1 LAAQEQAAA
10 TAIFKMFSTICDE
23 CGAEIRHQAA
33 SCPRCKTSLPG
44 KIASESP
51 GRSDKSPSRASLIPI
66 TAVLIAIGLA
76 GTITLAAF
84 LTMPANDRETRFSS
98 ATSASGR
105 VIPESDQAAAAN
117 SKPSI

>member
-1 LAAQEQAAA
+1 
-10 TAIFKMFSTICDE
+10 MFPTICDE

-33 SCPRCKTSLPG
+33 SCPRCKTSLPR

-51 GRSDKSPSRASLIPI
+51 GLSDKSSSRASLIPI

-84 LTMPANDRETRFSS
+84 LTMPAKDGEIRFRS
-98 ATSASGR
+98 ATSVSGH
-105 VIPESDQAAAAN
+105 VIPESDQAAATN